1 MATAP
6 VSFEKV
12 TDHAGLA
19 FARMLY
25 QFRQLGSGSS
35 LAKLQ
40 SGIAYEVQGV
50 ENATEKMAKLRYL
63 FAPLFRVAAVD
74 GGAVTV
80 GIDLAGQS
88 AVVTGAVDDSTADIA
103 AALAAEINAVLGFV
117 AAFHV
122 AGASEFDISTEELF
136 GVLPVP
142 SGPLSIAQ
150 WASAEGVTLDTYGE
164 IVGER
169 RAAVSDEDYIRA
181 LQYRIFVNVS
191 KGAPFIQ
198 TRALAYLTQCRL
210 DQVEYKEI
218 YPASFQMYTEGL
230 SLPGVT
236 TERKSHRL
244 LPRLIKDVA
253 PAGCGFISVVLR
265 NGADRPFRIAP
276 DGISALLANFD
287 GSLFSFED
295 GAAMLLT
302 LGVPSEEVG
311 DFLIGELAQGFL
323 TINGPSGAGVL
334 EINTPEHGEGL
345 LLINL
350 NSVGIGPQILD
361 VVQDGPLFTA
371 RRENLLII
379 NGPTG
384 LGFLT
389 INGPSGAGLLQI
401 TTLLES

>member
-1 MATAP
+1 
-6 VSFEKV
+6 
-12 TDHAGLA
+12 
-19 FARMLY
+19 
-25 QFRQLGSGSS
+25 
-35 LAKLQ
+35 
-40 SGIAYEVQGV
+40 
-50 ENATEKMAKLRYL
+50 
-63 FAPLFRVAAVD
+63 LFRVAVVE

-80 GIDLAGQS
+80 AIDLAGQA
-88 AVVTGAVDDSTADIA
+88 AVVTGSVGNSTAVIA
-103 AALAAEINAVLGFV
+103 AALTAEINAVLGFV
-117 AAFHV
+117 AAFHT

-150 WASAEGVTLDTYGE
+150 WASAKGVTLDTYGE
-164 IVGER
+164 IVGEK
-169 RAAVSDEDYIRA
+169 RAVVADADYIRA

-191 KGAPFIQ
+191 KGAPFVQ

-230 SLPGVT
+230 AIPGVT
-236 TERKSHRL
+236 TQRKNHRL
-244 LPRLIKDVA
+244 LPNLVKDVA
-253 PAGCGFISVVLR
+253 PAGCGFISIVLR
-265 NGADRPFRIAP
+265 NGAERPFRIAP
-276 DGISALLANFD
+276 DGVTALLALHD
-287 GSLFSFED
+287 ADLFSFED
-295 GAAMLLT
+295 GAAMLMT

-311 DFLIGELAQGFL
+311 DYLIGELAQGFL
-323 TINGPSGAGVL
+323 EINGPSGAGVL
-334 EINTPEHGEGL
+334 EINTPEHGAGL

-350 NSVGIGPQILD
+350 NSNGIGPQILD

-371 RRENLLII
+371 RRDGLLII

-384 LGFLT
+384 LGFLE